1 MDLDAPPLFG
11 RFHLDLSA
19 RLLIPVAVAAAL
31 IVTVHMWR
39 SLGWRRMLVVSFAG
53 AFVWA
58 LALAVTDGPGA
69 VSTPLEEPTDY
80 LAALSGDG
88 SVVALDEFVDRADEL
103 PLHPRSHPPGPVL
116 LLSLLARV
124 GLGGA
129 GPAALLVIA
138 AGSSAGPAALI
149 ALRSV
154 AGEDRA
160 RAAAP
165 FLVLAPASV
174 WVATSMDALFLGLSA
189 WGIAAIVV
197 ATARRTP
204 TADITAVCGGLLFG
218 LSMFFSYGV
227 LPLLIIPLALAM
239 AHRRWRVLPLSGAG
253 TALVAFAFASAG
265 FWWPDGL
272 SSALVHYG
280 QGISRFRPDDYF
292 AVANLA
298 ALGVAVG
305 PATAAGLAATRDKRL
320 WLLVGAA
327 IVAVLVADASGFSK
341 GEVERIWLPFMPW
354 LLIVAPTSD
363 RTIVPWCCVQAGWAI
378 LIEAGV
384 QTPW

>member
-19 RLLIPVAVAAAL
+19 RFLIPVAVAAAL
-31 IVTVHMWR
+31 IGTAQMWR
-39 SLGWRRMLVVSFAG
+39 ALPWRRVLAVSFAG

-58 LALAVTDGPGA
+58 LALAVTDGTAA
-69 VSTPLEEPTDY
+69 VSTPLEQPTDY
-80 LAALSGDG
+80 LAALSGG
-88 SVVALDEFVDRADEL
+88 ASVVVLDEYVDRTEEL
-103 PLHPRSHPPGPVL
+103 PLHARSHPPGPVL
-116 LLSLLARV
+116 LLSFLAWV

-165 FLVLAPASV
+165 FLVLAPALL
-174 WVATSMDALFLGLSA
+174 WVATSMDALFMGLSA

-197 ATARRTP
+197 ATARRTL
-204 TADITAVCGGLLFG
+204 TADITAMCGGLLFG
-218 LSMFFSYGV
+218 VSMFFSYGV
-227 LPLLIIPLALAM
+227 LPLFLIPLTVAVAR
-239 AHRRWRVLPLSGAG
+239 RRWRVLLLSGAG

-272 SSALVHYG
+272 SAALLNYRE
-280 QGISRFRPDDYF
+280 GISRFRPDDYF
-292 AVANLA
+292 AIANLA

-305 PATAAGLAATRDKRL
+305 PATVAGLAATRDKRV

-327 IVAVLVADASGFSK
+327 IVAVLVADLSGFSK

-354 LLIVAPTSD
+354 LLIVAGTSD
-363 RTIVPWCCVQAGWAI
+363 KTIVPWCCVQAGWAI
-378 LIEAGV
+378 LIQAGV